1 MTPRPLRETYLL
13 IIPGFYV
20 NLPAGAVVFAALWF
34 LNIPEHTTKPHWLD
48 VLKHPMREFD
58 LIGFGL
64 FGPAAIMLFLVLDF
78 GGNRFAWNSP
88 EVIGLFCGTGVMF
101 AIWCFWNYRKGVS
114 ALIPFSMLGRRVVW
128 SSCATIF
135 IISGTVFVTAYYLPL
150 YFQGVKAD
158 TPFES
163 GYNFLPTIL
172 TQVLFTLV
180 SGRLGKINAPCIEP
194 LH

>member
-1 MTPRPLRETYLL
+1 M
-13 IIPGFYV
+13 
-20 NLPAGAVVFAALWF
+20 
-34 LNIPEHTTKPHWLD
+34 
-48 VLKHPMREFD
+48 KHPMKEFD
-58 LIGFGL
+58 LIGFAL

-88 EVIGLFCGTGVMF
+88 EVIGLFCGTGAMF

-114 ALIPFSMLGRRVVW
+114 ALIPFSMLGRQAVW

-150 YFQGVKAD
+150 YFQGVKAQ
-158 TPFES
+158 TPFQS

-172 TQVLFTLV
+172 TQVVFTLL
-180 SGRLGKINAPCIEP
+180 SGRLGTKRLLPRLVYC
-194 LH
+194 

>member
-1 MTPRPLRETYLL
+1 M
-13 IIPGFYV
+13 
-20 NLPAGAVVFAALWF
+20 VFAALLL
-34 LNIPEHTTKPHWLD
+34 LNIPEQLNKPHWLE
-48 VLKHPMREFD
+48 VLKNPMQEFD

-64 FGPAAIMLFLVLDF
+64 FAPAAIMLFLVLDF
-78 GGNRFAWNSP
+78 GGNRFSWNSP
-88 EVIGLFCGTGVMF
+88 EVIGLFCGTAAMF

-135 IISGTVFVTAYYLPL
+135 IIAGTVFVTAYYLPL
-150 YFQGVKAD
+150 YFQGVKAQ

-172 TQVLFTLV
+172 TQVVFTLL
-180 SGRLGKINAPCIEP
+180 SGRLGKMRAPYQFVYC
-194 LH
+194 

>member
-1 MTPRPLRETYLL
+1 MQ
-13 IIPGFYV
+13 
-20 NLPAGAVVFAALWF
+20 
-34 LNIPEHTTKPHWLD
+34 
-48 VLKHPMREFD
+48 EFD

-78 GGNRFAWNSP
+78 GGNRFAWDSP
-88 EVIGLFCGTGVMF
+88 EVIGLFCGTGAMF
-101 AIWCFWNYRKGVS
+101 AIFCLWNYRKGVS
-114 ALIPFSMLGRRVVW
+114 ALIPVSMLGRRVVW

-150 YFQGVKAD
+150 YFQGVKAN

-172 TQVLFTLV
+172 TQVVFTLL
-180 SGRLGKINAPCIEP
+180 SGRLGATLPYSHKACC
-194 LH
+194 